1 MDIRIVLITVITA
14 IPVLIMMY
22 YIWKMDKQAN
32 PKHIK
37 SR

>member
-1 MDIRIVLITVITA
+1 MDIRIALLTVLTSVPVI
-14 IPVLIMMY
+14 IMIY
-22 YIWKMDKQAN
+22 TIWKMDKQAN